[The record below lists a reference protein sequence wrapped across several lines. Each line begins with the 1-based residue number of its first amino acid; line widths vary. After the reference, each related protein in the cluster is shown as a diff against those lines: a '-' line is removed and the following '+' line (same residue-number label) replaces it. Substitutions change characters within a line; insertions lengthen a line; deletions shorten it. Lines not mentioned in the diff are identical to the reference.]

1 MSVLNNRYSPDIDEL
16 FRELDIKLT
25 DGVGYWK
32 GHPVRYLEEA
42 GMFQIGDKDFDR
54 WSNSVDLEF
63 EIWLPKGQRKLR
75 KWMENGQ

>member
-1 MSVLNNRYSPDIDEL
+1 MTDYIPEIEEL

-32 GHPVRYLEEA
+32 GYHVRYLEEA
-42 GMFQIGDKDFDR
+42 GMFQIGDTDFDR
-54 WSNSVDLEF
+54 WANSVDLEF

-75 KWMENGQ
+75 KWAEKHE